1 MMRIRIIVLF
11 LLFSV
16 PALNICAA
24 FQSSKANETLAG
36 TKDGKE
42 SADHLWVIP
51 HTHWEGAVFKTREE
65 YLEEGLP
72 NILQAL
78 HLLRTF
84 PEYRFVLDQT
94 AYVRPFLARYPE
106 EAAEFRKLISQG
118 QLQIV
123 GGNDVML
130 DVNIPSGES
139 WIRQVLY
146 GKGYYRQELG
156 VDVTTGWALDTFG
169 HHAQMP
175 QLLKLA
181 GYQSYWFQR
190 GVRDNKVPSEFLWA
204 GIDGTQ
210 IPAFW
215 LPFGYGLFYPTPK
228 SLFEFDHYTKDLW
241 NSLGEYSHSQNRVAM
256 AGADVVS
263 PEGELPVMVKA
274 FDAQH
279 DNPFTL
285 SFGLPS
291 AFEHVTAG
299 RTDRPVISGELNP
312 VFQGVYSS
320 RIELKQ
326 WMREDE
332 RLLGNAEKIGALAQ
346 VLGAT
351 PVEEKHWR
359 EGRWQAWEPVLFN
372 QAHDLTSGTMVDK
385 VYQDSIQHYESS
397 RELAD
402 ALVANGLEEVTAKI
416 DTRNNDVNAIPLL
429 VFNTLGWIRTD
440 VAEADVGF
448 SEGGVREVTL
458 RNSKGGT
465 EPVQLQDVTRY
476 EDGGIRHAKI
486 LFVAHDIPA
495 MGWATYFA
503 VPKREAVNASDSPE
517 GNGEKVEENPLSR
530 LSSGSTMHVDSSSI
544 ENEFYRASFD
554 LWTGAMT
561 SLQLKSADGS
571 WEALTS
577 RPGNIVACE
586 QDGGDFWEL
595 YGNLNGARLTA
606 MTRTQPLPEAGRSR
620 FSNEWVG
627 GSGKTSAGPVYS
639 EFQIEHPFENNKFGT
654 RVRVYRGIQ
663 RIDFETK
670 IVNNDKSVRYRLLF
684 PTSIQA
690 GQRFDEIPFGAIER
704 KGPQE
709 FPAQNWFDYS
719 DGKHGLALLN
729 IGLPGSSVTDDTLS
743 LSLMRSARINS
754 YGYIGGYE
762 PGTSSD
768 LGLELGQERVFQY
781 ALVPHTGNWQHA
793 KAYRAGLEFNN
804 PLVVRPLDQH
814 PGKQANTWGFLDVSN
829 ADVVM
834 SALMP
839 AEDGGDL
846 ILRVYEAAGQA
857 ADAVKIH
864 FATPVAAA
872 SEVNLM
878 EDKGRTVAVE
888 SDAIQFGMRPF
899 EIKTF
904 RLHLATQTK

>member
-1 MMRIRIIVLF
+1 MMRIRIVLLF
-11 LLFSV
+11 LLCSA
-16 PALNICAA
+16 PALRVCAA
-24 FQSSKANETLAG
+24 FQSSKPNETLAG
-36 TKDGKE
+36 MKDGKE
-42 SADHLWVIP
+42 SADRLWVVP

-94 AYVRPFLARYPE
+94 AYVKPFLERYPE
-106 EAAEFRKLISQG
+106 EAAEFRKLIAQG

-146 GKGYYRQELG
+146 GKGYYRQVLG

-204 GIDGTQ
+204 GIDGSQ

-215 LPFGYGLFYPTPK
+215 LPLSYGLFYPTPK
-228 SLFEFDHYTKDLW
+228 NLYEFDRYTKDLW
-241 NSLGEYSHSQNRVAM
+241 NSLGEYSHSANRVAL
-256 AGADVVS
+256 AGADVIS
-263 PEGELPVMVKA
+263 PEEELPVMVKA
-274 FDAQH
+274 FDAQR
-279 DNPFTL
+279 DKPFALT
-285 SFGLPS
+285 FGLPS
-291 AFEHVTAG
+291 EFERVTAE
-299 RTDRPVISGELNP
+299 RTDRPVIGGELNP

-332 RLLGNAEKIGALAQ
+332 RVLGNAEKIAALAQ
-346 VLGAT
+346 VLGAS
-351 PVEEKHWR
+351 PDEEKHWR
-359 EGRWQAWEPVLFN
+359 EARWQAWEPVLFN

-385 VYQDSIQHYESS
+385 VYRDSIQHYESS
-397 RELAD
+397 KELAD
-402 ALVANGLEEVTAKI
+402 GLVAHALDEVTAKI
-416 DTRNNDVNAIPLL
+416 DTRNDHANAIPLL

-440 VAEADVGF
+440 VAQADIGF
-448 SEGGVREVTL
+448 SEGGVEEVTL
-458 RNSKGGT
+458 RSGKGVA

-476 EDGGIRHAKI
+476 EDGGIRHAKVV
-486 LFVAHDIPA
+486 FVAHDIPA
-495 MGWATYFA
+495 TGWATYFV
-503 VPKREAVNASDSPE
+503 VPERETANARVSPL
-517 GNGEKVEENPLSR
+517 GNGQTGEENPVGR
-530 LSSGSTMHVDSSSI
+530 LPSASTMHVDSSSI
-544 ENEFYRASFD
+544 ENDFYRASFD

-561 SLQLKSADGS
+561 SLQLKSPEGN
-571 WEALTS
+571 WEALAS

-627 GSGKTSAGPVYS
+627 GSGKTTAGPVYS
-639 EFQIEHPFENNKFGT
+639 EFQIEHPFGNNKFST
-654 RVRVYRGIQ
+654 RVRVYRGVQ
-663 RIDFETK
+663 RIDFETR
-670 IVNNDKSVRYRLLF
+670 ILNNDKSVRYRVLF

-690 GQRFDEIPFGAIER
+690 GQRVDEIPFGAIER

-729 IGLPGSSVTDDTLS
+729 VGLPGSSVTDNTLS

-754 YGYIGGYE
+754 YGFIGGYE

-781 ALVPHTGNWQHA
+781 ALAPHTGNWQNA
-793 KAYRAGLEFNN
+793 KVFRAGLEFNN

-814 PGKQANTWGFLDVSN
+814 PGKQANNWGFLDVSN
-829 ADVVM
+829 ANVVM

-857 ADAVKIH
+857 ADAVKVH
-864 FATPVAAA
+864 FTTPVASA

-878 EDKGRTVAVE
+878 EDKGRPVTIE
-888 SDAIQFGMRPF
+888 SNAIQFAMRPF

-904 RLHLATQTK
+904 RLHPAPQGK

>member
-1 MMRIRIIVLF
+1 MMRIPIFLLL
-11 LLFSV
+11 LLFSA
-16 PALNICAA
+16 PALRVCAA
-24 FQSSKANETLAG
+24 YQSSKPTETTASS
-36 TKDGKE
+36 KDGKE
-42 SADHLWVIP
+42 SGDHLWVIP

-78 HLLRTF
+78 HLMRTI

-94 AYVRPFLARYPE
+94 AYVKPFLERYPE
-106 EAAEFRKLISQG
+106 ERAEFRKLIAQG

-139 WIRQVLY
+139 WVRQVLY
-146 GKGYYRQELG
+146 GKGYYRQALG

-228 SLFEFDHYTKDLW
+228 NLFEFDRYSKDLW
-241 NSLGEYSHSQNRVAM
+241 KSLGEYSHAANRAAM
-256 AGADVVS
+256 AGADVIS
-263 PEGELPVMVKA
+263 PEEELPVMVKA
-274 FDAQH
+274 FDAQP
-279 DNPFTL
+279 NKPFTL

-291 AFEHVTAG
+291 EFERVTAE
-299 RTDRPVISGELNP
+299 RTDRPVIGGELNP

-332 RLLGNAEKIGALAQ
+332 RVLGNAEKIGAIAE
-346 VLGAT
+346 VLGASPDQET
-351 PVEEKHWR
+351 HWR

-372 QAHDLTSGTMVDK
+372 QAHDLASGTMVDK
-385 VYQDSIQHYESS
+385 VYQDSIQHYASS
-397 RELAD
+397 KELAD
-402 ALVANGLEEVTAKI
+402 GLVAKGLDEVAAKI
-416 DTRNNDVNAIPLL
+416 DTRTEDVNAIPML
-429 VFNTLGWIRTD
+429 VFNTLGWVRTD
-440 VAEADVGF
+440 VAQADIGF
-448 SEGGVREVTL
+448 SAGGVREVAV
-458 RNSKGGT
+458 RSSKGVA

-476 EDGGIRHAKI
+476 GDGGIQHAKVV
-486 LFVAHDIPA
+486 FVAHDVPA
-495 MGWATYFA
+495 TGWATYFV
-503 VPKREAVNASDSPE
+503 VPKREAANAVNGQTA
-517 GNGEKVEENPLSR
+517 EENPVGR
-530 LSSGSTMHVDSSSI
+530 LLSGSTMHIDSSSI

-554 LWTGAMT
+554 LWTGAMNG
-561 SLQLKSADGS
+561 LQLKSTDGN
-571 WEALTS
+571 WEVS
-577 RPGNIVACE
+577 GSQPGNIVACE

-595 YGNLNGARLTA
+595 YGNLNGGRLTA
-606 MTRTQPLPEAGRSR
+606 MIRTQPLPEAGRSK

-627 GSGKTSAGPVYS
+627 GSGKTTVGPVYS
-639 EFQIEHPFENNKFGT
+639 EFQIEHPFGDNKFST
-654 RVRVYRGIQ
+654 RARVYHGIQ

-670 IVNNDKSVRYRLLF
+670 ITNNDKSVRYRVLF
-684 PTSIQA
+684 PTSVQ
-690 GQRFDEIPFGAIER
+690 GGKRFDEIPFGAIER

-729 IGLPGSSVTDDTLS
+729 VGLPGSSVTDNTLS

-754 YGYIGGYE
+754 YGFIGGYE

-768 LGLELGQERVFQY
+768 MGLELGQERVFQY
-781 ALVPHTGNWQHA
+781 ALVPHTGNWQNA
-793 KAYRAGLEFNN
+793 KVFRAGLEFNN

-814 PGKQANTWGFLDVSN
+814 PGKQASNWGFLDVSN
-829 ADVVM
+829 TNVVV

-857 ADAVKIH
+857 ADAVKVH
-864 FATPVAAA
+864 FTTPVASA

-878 EDKGRTVAVE
+878 EDKGQTLTIE
-888 SDAIQFGMRPF
+888 GNTIQFGMRPF
-899 EIKTF
+899 EIKAF
-904 RLHLATQTK
+904 RLHPAPQAK

>member
-1 MMRIRIIVLF
+1 MRIRIVLLL
-11 LLFSV
+11 LLFS
-16 PALNICAA
+16 AAAFRTCAA
-24 FQSSKANETLAG
+24 FQLAGQSEALGGANEG
-36 TKDGKE
+36 NE
-42 SADHLWVIP
+42 SADHLWLIP

-65 YLEEGLP
+65 YLEEDLP
-72 NILQAL
+72 NILEAL

-84 PEYRFVLDQT
+84 PQYRFVLDQT
-94 AYVRPFLARYPE
+94 AYVKPFLERYPE
-106 EAAEFRKLISQG
+106 EAGEFRKLVAQG

-146 GKGYYRQELG
+146 GKGYYRQALG

-190 GVRDNKVPSEFLWA
+190 GVRDSKVPSEFLWA
-204 GIDGTQ
+204 GIDGSQ

-215 LPFGYGLFYPTPK
+215 LPLSYGLFYPTPK
-228 SLFEFDHYTKDLW
+228 NLFEFDRYTKDLW
-241 NSLGEYSHSQNRVAM
+241 SSLGEYTHSANRVAM
-256 AGADVVS
+256 AGADVIS
-263 PEGELPVMVKA
+263 PEEELPVMARA
-274 FDAQH
+274 FDGQR
-279 DNPFTL
+279 DKPFTL

-291 AFEHVTAG
+291 EFEHVTAR
-299 RTDRPVISGELNP
+299 RTDRPVIAGELNP
-312 VFQGVYSS
+312 VFQGTYSS

-332 RLLGNAEKIGALAQ
+332 RALSNAEKIGAVAR
-346 VLGAT
+346 VLGAS
-351 PVEEKHWR
+351 PEEENRWR

-385 VYQDSIQHYESS
+385 VYQDSMQHYESS

-402 ALVANGLEEVTAKI
+402 GLLAQGMDEVAAKI
-416 DTRNNDVNAIPLL
+416 DTRNEDGSAIPLL
-429 VFNTLGWIRTD
+429 VFNPLGWIRTD

-448 SEGGVREVTL
+448 SEGGIRQVTL
-458 RNSKGGT
+458 RTSSGIA
-465 EPVQLQDVTRY
+465 EPVQLQDVSRY
-476 EDGGIRHAKI
+476 GDGGIRHAKVV
-486 LFVAHDIPA
+486 FVAHDIRA
-495 MGWATYFA
+495 MGWATYFV
-503 VPKREAVNASDSPE
+503 VPKREAADAKVSASDKAA
-517 GNGEKVEENPLSR
+517 GAANAAGGLSE
-530 LSSGSTMHVDSSSI
+530 STMHVDSSSI

-561 SLQLKSADGS
+561 GLQLKSAEGN
-571 WEALTS
+571 WEVSTS

-606 MTRTQPLPEAGRSR
+606 MTRTQPLPAAGRSQ
-620 FSNEWVG
+620 FSNDWVG
-627 GSGKTSAGPVYS
+627 GSGKTTAGPVYS
-639 EFQIEHPFENNKFGT
+639 DFQIEHPFGNNRFET
-654 RVRVYRGIQ
+654 RVRLYRGIQ
-663 RIDFETK
+663 RIDFETR

-684 PTSIQA
+684 PTSIRA

-719 DGKHGLALLN
+719 DGKHGIALLN

-743 LSLMRSARINS
+743 LSLMRSSRINN
-754 YGYIGGYE
+754 YGYVGGYE

-781 ALVPHTGNWQHA
+781 ALVPHWGDWRSA
-793 KAYRAGLEFNN
+793 KVFRAGLEFNN
-804 PLVVRPLDQH
+804 PLLVRPLDQH
-814 PGKQANTWGFLDVSN
+814 PGREAKSWGFLDVSN
-829 ADVVM
+829 TNVVM

-839 AEDGGDL
+839 AEVGGDL
-846 ILRVYEAAGQA
+846 ILRVYEAAGHA
-857 ADAVKIH
+857 AVAVKIH
-864 FATPVAAA
+864 FTTPVASA
-872 SEVNLM
+872 SQVNLM
-878 EDKGRTVAVE
+878 EDRGQPVVVAGNT
-888 SDAIQFGMRPF
+888 IQFGMRPF

-904 RLHLATQTK
+904 RLHLATIPLIR